1 MKTCKRCEHNKPET
15 DFPYLKKGKQ
25 APNAPRQDVC
35 RPCRSVLHARKYERL
50 KRAEWFDAHCMD
62 YRLRTSTRKFE
73 PFRWKLTK
81 RQKQEIALM
90 NELFDVQDLT
100 ESGWLDLC
108 AEVAV

>member
-15 DFPYLKKGKQ
+15 DFPYMVKGKQ

-35 RPCRSVLHARKYERL
+35 RQCKSVIHARKYERG
-50 KRAEWFDAHCMD
+50 RSEWIERFDNGTLGRPDHHV
-62 YRLRTSTRKFE
+62 
-73 PFRWKLTK
+73 PFRWKPTK

-90 NELFDVQDLT
+90 NKLFDVRDLSET
-100 ESGWLDLC
+100 AWLDLC